1 VSQRDAEKPAP
12 DPQQII
18 DEQARR
24 IAQLEEDL
32 RRSEAE
38 RQRLRRENEKLKD
51 ELEAARRAVYRQA
64 APFSRGTRVAHPRRP
79 GRKAG
84 VAYGRRAHRAPP
96 RHVDETYTAALPPGC
111 PHCQGTVRR
120 LRVATQYQEELPV
133 QRPLVRRFDVHIGQ
147 CRRCRRRVQGR
158 HPLQTSD
165 ALGAAA
171 VHLGPQAVAFA
182 VLLNKRYGMP
192 YGKIAALL
200 RDRCGLTVTR
210 GGVVHAVHRAARRA
224 HPTYEALCAT
234 VRGSP
239 VVTVDETSWRV
250 DAVLQWLW
258 VWATADTTVYAIL
271 PGRGL
276 AQAASVI
283 GVDYAG
289 VLQHDGWHSYR
300 YFTDAAHQTCLAH
313 LLRRCRTLRLACA
326 NHRWVT
332 AVKQILQAAL
342 ATRAAYQAGTV
353 SAQGLAIARG
363 QYVERLGRLLERP
376 PSRRHQAIALFQQHL
391 VDQFAAIFSFLF
403 DPTLDATNWR
413 AEQAL
418 RPAVITRK
426 TCGGG
431 NRTAHGAASQQV
443 LVSVLRTADQRG
455 LDATELLVALLTA
468 PTPTVPPSL
477 RTAPALH

>member
-1 VSQRDAEKPAP
+1 M
-12 DPQQII
+12 
-18 DEQARR
+18 
-24 IAQLEEDL
+24 
-32 RRSEAE
+32 
-38 RQRLRRENEKLKD
+38 
-51 ELEAARRAVYRQA
+51 
-64 APFSRGTRVAHPRRP
+64 
-79 GRKAG
+79 
-84 VAYGRRAHRAPP
+84 
-96 RHVDETYTAALPPGC
+96 
-111 PHCQGTVRR
+111 
-120 LRVATQYQEELPV
+120 RVATQYQEELPV

-147 CRRCRRRVQGR
+147 CTRCRRRVQGR

-171 VHLGPQAVAFA
+171 VHLGPQAVAFV

-200 RDRCGLTVTR
+200 RDRFGLTVTR
-210 GGVVHAVHRAARRA
+210 GGLVHAVHRAAHRA
-224 HPTYEALCAT
+224 QPTYDTLCAT

-239 VVTVDETSWRV
+239 VVTIDETSWRV

-258 VWATADTTVYAIL
+258 VWVTIDTTVYAIL

-283 GVDYAG
+283 GLDYAG

-300 YFTDAAHQTCLAH
+300 YFVAAAHQTCLAH
-313 LLRRCRTLRLACA
+313 LLRRCRTLLLD
-326 NHRWVT
+326 HPGHPWVA
-332 AVKQILQAAL
+332 AVKALLQAAL
-342 ATRAAYQAGTV
+342 ATRDAYHAGTV
-353 SAQGLAIARG
+353 SAQGLAVARG
-363 QYVERLGRLLERP
+363 QYVERLGRLLARS
-376 PSRRHQAIALFQQHL
+376 PSRHQAIALLQQHL
-391 VDQFAAIFSFLF
+391 IDQFAAIFSFLF

-431 NRTAHGAASQQV
+431 NRTARGAASQQA

-455 LDATELLVALLTA
+455 LDATDVLVALLTA
-468 PTPTVPPSL
+468 SAPTVPPLL
-477 RTAPALH
+477 RTAPAVQ

>member
-1 VSQRDAEKPAP
+1 MPQCDEPTPTR

-18 DEQARR
+18 DEQRR
-24 IAQLEEDL
+24 EIDRLREDL

-64 APFSRGTRVAHPRRP
+64 APFARGTRVVAPQRP

-84 VAYGRRAHRAPP
+84 AAYGPWAHRRRPT
-96 RHVDETYTAALPPGC
+96 HIDETYNVPLPAGC
-111 PHCQGTVRR
+111 PSCHGAVRR
-120 LRVATQYQEELPV
+120 VRVATQYQEELPV
-133 QRPLVRRFDVHIGQ
+133 QRPIVRAFHVAIGQ
-147 CRRCRRRVQGR
+147 CTQCRRRVQGR

-171 VHLGPQAVAFA
+171 VQVGPQATAFA
-182 VLLNKRYGMP
+182 VLLNKRYGIA

-200 RDRCGLTVTR
+200 RDRFGLTITR
-210 GGVVHAVHRAARRA
+210 GGLVHTIHRAARKA
-224 HPTYEALCAT
+224 QSTYDTLCAA

-239 VVTVDETSWRV
+239 VVTIDETSWRV

-258 VWATADTTVYAIL
+258 VWVTADTTVYAIL

-283 GVDYAG
+283 GPDYAG
-289 VLQHDGWHSYR
+289 VVQRDGWHAYR
-300 YFTDAAHQTCLAH
+300 YLTAAAHQTCLAH
-313 LLRRCRTLRLACA
+313 LLRRCRALLLDLPGQPF
-326 NHRWVT
+326 VT
-332 AVKQILQAAL
+332 AVKDVLQAAL
-342 ATRAAYQAGTV
+342 ATRDRYHAGTI
-353 SAQGLAIARG
+353 SAHGLAVARG
-363 QYVERLGRLLERP
+363 HYIERLGRLLTHRCH
-376 PSRRHQAIALFQQHL
+376 RDHRIRLFHQHL
-391 VDQFAAIFSFLF
+391 VVEFEAIFSFLF

-413 AEQAL
+413 AEHAL
-418 RPAVITRK
+418 RPAVVTRK

-431 NRTAHGAASQQV
+431 NRTARGAASQQV
-443 LVSVLRTADQRG
+443 LASVLRTADQRG
-455 LDATELLVALLTA
+455 LDPTHVLVRLLTA

-477 RTAPALH
+477 RTAPAVH